1 MKWGQFHKSR
11 YKGNHPIGMSHLM
24 HSTWHIP
31 NNEVMVITV
40 SYSKTMSENSLGK
53 MPTDL
58 IALRPSALS
67 SKS

>member
-1 MKWGQFHKSR
+1 
-11 YKGNHPIGMSHLM
+11 MSHLM